1 MLLLLQPLVSP
12 PQTWRSPSLP
22 FLPRSKQFDPREDV
36 QLAGLLVGSF
46 AVARAAAAAAGVR
59 LLPLP
64 RLPLLADQGAGD
76 SRCPGHAPRGGLER
90 GYASRLCG
98 RKGLV
103 GKAAGWCGWRRKGGS
118 TPPTAQ
124 FASHAGSCSLAPI
137 RDLKRLHRCAR
148 ARHGSR
154 ERNPIICQSVRVS
167 GTASHPPST
176 AAAHAAK
183 LLPHLRDS
191 SGVPRERGWSVESA
205 RVRAAAAADQR
216 LRGGHE
222 ARRDALL
229 LIWAALRRSPGADA
243 PLLLLRD
250 RNAAAEMF
258 VNETPRSW
266 LRRSGN
272 MMQPC
277 RS

>member
-1 MLLLLQPLVSP
+1 MVLELAGGAAAAAAPCLP

-76 SRCPGHAPRGGLER
+76 SRCPGHAPCGGLER

-154 ERNPIICQSVRVS
+154 GRNPIICQSVRVS
-167 GTASHPPST
+167 GTASHPPIHSSGARCQAAPAPSRFFWRPERARMECGISQGPSGGGGST
-176 AAAHAAK
+176 A
-183 LLPHLRDS
+183 
-191 SGVPRERGWSVESA
+191 PRRA
-205 RVRAAAAADQR
+205 RSTPGRAAADLGCSATLVR
-216 LRGGHE
+216 C
-222 ARRDALL
+222 
-229 LIWAALRRSPGADA
+229 RRSA
-243 PLLLLRD
+243 P
-250 RNAAAEMF
+250 
-258 VNETPRSW
+258 P
-266 LRRSGN
+266 
-272 MMQPC
+272 P
-277 RS
+277 